1 MDLINLK
8 LSSRALRGKK
18 VKKLRRNGVVPVH
31 VYGRDMNSEG
41 LQVETQVL
49 RRILPRVGTNIP
61 LSVEIE
67 GGEGDHICFV
77 REVQRHPVTEDILHV
92 DFMKVNVAE
101 VVRAEVP
108 VVLFGA
114 APAVRNMGGT
124 LLQSLQ
130 TVLVESLPMNVP
142 PSFEMDAS
150 GLDSFEVSI
159 YVRDITVAHDVTV
172 LTDPDAMIARVIP
185 PRVEEEVV
193 AEVEAPVDEEAVP
206 EGDGQPSQG
215 DAASQ

>member
-1 MDLINLK
+1 MDLVNLK
-8 LSSRALRGKK
+8 LSPRALRGKR
-18 VKKLRRNGVVPVH
+18 VKKLRRNGIVPVH
-31 VYGRDMNSEG
+31 VYGRDMAPEG

-67 GGEGDHICFV
+67 GEAGDHICFV

-92 DFMKVNVAE
+92 DFMKVSVTE
-101 VVRAEVP
+101 VVRAAVP
-108 VVLFGA
+108 VVLLGA
-114 APAVRNMGGT
+114 APAVRNLGGT

-142 PSFEMDAS
+142 PSFQVDVSE
-150 GLDSFEVSI
+150 LDSFEMSVN
-159 YVRDITVAHDVTV
+159 VRDISVDPNVTV
-172 LTDPDAMIARVIP
+172 LTLPDALIARVIP

-193 AEVEAPVDEEAVP
+193 AEAAAPEAEE
-206 EGDGQPSQG
+206 EGVAEGEEQPSEG
-215 DAASQ
+215 AI